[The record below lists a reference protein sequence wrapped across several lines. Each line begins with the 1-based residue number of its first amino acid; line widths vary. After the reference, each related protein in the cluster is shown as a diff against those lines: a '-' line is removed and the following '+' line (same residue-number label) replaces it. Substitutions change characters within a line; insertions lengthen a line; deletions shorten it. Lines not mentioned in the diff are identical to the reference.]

1 MYVGFEHW
9 EPTPLHSR
17 FFYCRVNFFMMYL
30 FILCNL
36 DIVKDTT
43 ETIKKKKLCEKSDT
57 FYFQEDTE

>member
-17 FFYCRVNFFMMYL
+17 FFYSRVNFFMMYL

-43 ETIKKKKLCEKSDT
+43 ETIKKKTVKKVTLSISKKT
-57 FYFQEDTE
+57 

>member
-1 MYVGFEHW
+1 
-9 EPTPLHSR
+9 
-17 FFYCRVNFFMMYL
+17 MMYL

-57 FYFQEDTE
+57 FYFQEDIE